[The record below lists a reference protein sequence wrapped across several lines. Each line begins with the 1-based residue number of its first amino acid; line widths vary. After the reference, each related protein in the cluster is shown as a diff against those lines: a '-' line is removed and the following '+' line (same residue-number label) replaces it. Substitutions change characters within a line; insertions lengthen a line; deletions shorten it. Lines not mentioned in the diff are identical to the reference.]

1 MTQSPTLPKI
11 PASLQDVTDTL
22 GVSVT
27 LKLIAHF
34 GGTEV
39 RFPKFPNDDHPV
51 IKALGKEDGTAL
63 CKFLSGDPIYVP
75 HMQARKSARRDV
87 MALREKGCR
96 GPEIARTLGISQRH
110 VRRVANR
117 PAPVNQFDLFG
128 TDDDQD

>member
-1 MTQSPTLPKI
+1 MTPSPAVPKI

-34 GGTEV
+34 GGTEI

-63 CKFLSGDPIYVP
+63 CSFLSGDPIYVP
-75 HMQARKSARRDV
+75 HMRARKSARSDV
-87 MALREKGCR
+87 MALKEKGHN
-96 GPEIARTLGISQRH
+96 GKAIARALGISQRH

-117 PAPVNQFDLFG
+117 PAPVNQFELLF
-128 TDDDQD
+128 DQDEE